1 MHVLKLP
8 ACALI
13 AASLMTGCATVDSG
27 TEEARDLAEQALP
40 QVNQDWSMLQSQMV
54 GEPVGW
60 IAAFNDPV
68 LEKLVQE
75 AQENNRDLQSAA
87 ANVER
92 SRALAG
98 LASAALSPQVSA
110 GLGAEGSGIVDGGEQ
125 SDMSL
130 GVEGSW
136 EVDLWGR
143 LRSGEE
149 SAARSFEAVEADF
162 LFSQYSIAA
171 AVANAYFLAVEA
183 DLQLTLTESIVDSL
197 SETDKIVQVRFEN
210 GMGNAQ
216 DAALSESDLA
226 SARNDLIELEGAKR
240 NALRSLELLLG
251 RYPAADI
258 ELREDLPAVPA
269 PPPVGIPSD
278 ILERRPD
285 LIAAE
290 RRIAAALKDVDEA
303 KAAKLP
309 SLTLTG
315 SFGGSSDDLS
325 NILDPT
331 NLAWS
336 AASSLLAPILDGG
349 ARDRE
354 IEIAQ
359 ADVQAAVA
367 DYAQA
372 ALNAFSDVETALDQE
387 VLLRRREAELT
398 VSAERAQDAL
408 RIANLRY
415 TEGETGLIDV
425 LDIQTRVSSA
435 ESDLITVQ
443 RSQLSERVNLN
454 LALGGT
460 WQ

>member
-1 MHVLKLP
+1 MRALKSPTIVLV
-8 ACALI
+8 AASLI
-13 AASLMTGCATVDSG
+13 AACATVDSG
-27 TEEARDLAEQALP
+27 TEEARELAADALP
-40 QVNQDWSMLQSQMV
+40 EINQDWSMLQSEIV

-68 LEKLVQE
+68 LEQLVQE
-75 AQENNRDLQSAA
+75 AQDNNRDLASAA

-110 GLGAEGSGIVDGGEQ
+110 GLGAEGSGIVDGNDQ
-125 SDMSL
+125 SDMTL

-183 DLQLTLTESIVDSL
+183 DLQLSLTTSIVDAL

-226 SARNDLIELEGAKR
+226 NARNDLIELEGAKR
-240 NALRSLELLLG
+240 DALRSLELLLG

-258 ELREDLPAVPA
+258 ELRTDLPDVPA

-285 LIAAE
+285 LISAE

-303 KAAKLP
+303 RAAKLP

-372 ALNAFSDVETALDQE
+372 ALNAFSDVESALDQE
-387 VLLRRREAELT
+387 VILRRREAELK
-398 VSAERAQDAL
+398 VSAERAQEAL

-454 LALGGT
+454 LALGGA

>member
-1 MHVLKLP
+1 MHVPKYSTLVL
-8 ACALI
+8 LM
-13 AASLMTGCATVDSG
+13 ASLATGCASVDSG
-27 TEEARDLAEQALP
+27 TEQARDLATQALP
-40 QVNQDWSMLQSQMV
+40 QINQDWSILHAQIV

-68 LEKLVQE
+68 LEQLVRE
-75 AQENNRDLQSAA
+75 AQENNRDLESAS

-92 SRALAG
+92 ARALAG

-125 SDMSL
+125 SDLTL

-183 DLQLTLTESIVDSL
+183 DLQLSLTQSIVDAL
-197 SETDKIVQVRFEN
+197 TETNKIVQVRFEN

-240 NALRSLELLLG
+240 DALRSLELLLG

-258 ELREDLPAVPA
+258 ELRKDLPDVPP
-269 PPPVGIPSD
+269 PPPVGILSD
-278 ILERRPD
+278 VLERRPD

-354 IEIAQ
+354 VEIAQ
-359 ADVQAAVA
+359 ADVQVAVA

-372 ALNAFSDVETALDQE
+372 ALTAFSDVEAALDQE
-387 VLLRRREAELT
+387 VILRRREAELT
-398 VSAERAQDAL
+398 VSAERAQEAL

-435 ESDLITVQ
+435 ESNLITVQ